1 MTTALATISDAEIAT
16 LRRAVPRAF
25 GRSLTEQVA
34 IIAAWVVFAALVA
47 FCLWRMDF
55 APQRL
60 WQGIWKL
67 GWLLPLMWPPWHGG
81 WLWEFSHA
89 MLQTLA
95 MAFLGTLFAGLAA
108 VPLGFLGARNVLPQA
123 VCHFGL
129 RRLFD
134 GIRGVDALI
143 WALMFVNVVGLGP
156 FAGVMAIAVS
166 DTGTLA
172 KLFAE
177 AIENVDS
184 RPIDGVRACGA
195 NRLQIVRFGILPQ
208 VLPVML
214 SHALYFLESN
224 TRSAT
229 ILGVVGAGGI
239 GLQLA
244 DRIRVNNWDEVSFI
258 LMMIL
263 VAVTTIDLISKAVR
277 HRMIQTSAASSVRTV
292 ASWRQHGPD
301 KRP

>member
-1 MTTALATISDAEIAT
+1 MTTGLADISAADIAVLQAT
-16 LRRAVPRAF
+16 MPGAF
-25 GRSLTEQVA
+25 GRPLA
-34 IIAAWVVFAALVA
+34 HRLRLVA
-47 FCLWRMDF
+47 GWLGCAGLIVFCLWRMDV
-55 APQRL
+55 APQRF
-60 WQGIWKL
+60 WQGLWKL
-67 GWLLPLMWPPWHGG
+67 GWLVQFMFPPWHGG
-81 WLWEFSHA
+81 WLWEFSYA

-95 MAFLGTLFAGLAA
+95 MAFLGTLLASLVA
-108 VPLGFLGARNVLPQA
+108 VPLGFLGARNVVPQQ
-123 VCHFGL
+123 VFHFGL

-134 GIRGVDALI
+134 GLRGVDALI

-177 AIENVDS
+177 AIENIDRRQV
-184 RPIDGVRACGA
+184 DGVRATGA
-195 NRLQIVRFGILPQ
+195 TRLQIMRFGVWPQ

-214 SHALYFLESN
+214 SHALYYFESN

-244 DRIRVNNWDEVSFI
+244 DRIRVNNWDEVGFI
-258 LMMIL
+258 LIMIL
-263 VAVTTIDLISKAVR
+263 LTVTLIDLFSTAIRLRIIHAG
-277 HRMIQTSAASSVRTV
+277 QSAPQGLAAIR
-292 ASWRQHGPD
+292 
-301 KRP
+301 

>member
-1 MTTALATISDAEIAT
+1 MTSDFANRSATDIVAWK
-16 LRRAVPRAF
+16 RAVPRAF
-25 GRSLTEQVA
+25 GRSLAGRLAV
-34 IIAAWVVFAALVA
+34 IAGWSAFAAVIVIG
-47 FCLWRMDF
+47 LWRIDF
-55 APQRL
+55 TPQRV
-60 WQGIWKL
+60 WQGLWKL
-67 GWLLPLMWPPWHGG
+67 GWLLQLMFPLWHGD

-95 MAFLGTLFAGLAA
+95 MAFLGTLLATVA
-108 VPLGFLGARNVLPQA
+108 ALPLGFLGARNVIPQ
-123 VCHFGL
+123 VVFHFGL

-177 AIENVDS
+177 AIENVE
-184 RPIDGVRACGA
+184 RRQVDGVRAAGA
-195 NRLQIVRFGILPQ
+195 DRLQIMRFGILPQ

-214 SHALYFLESN
+214 SHTLCFFESN

-244 DRIRVNNWDEVSFI
+244 DRIRVNNWDEVAFI
-258 LMMIL
+258 LIMIL
-263 VAVTTIDLISKAVR
+263 LAVALIDRLSKTIRGRFI
-277 HRMIQTSAASSVRTV
+277 
-292 ASWRQHGPD
+292 
-301 KRP
+301 